1 MEMMEMLW
9 QYQQEDMKAERIAN
23 EIKRSPVRQK
33 LEKDRKQFM
42 DYQAKYKQIQARTTE
57 MADRV
62 DTISEALK
70 RLQEQLEALNSR
82 CEAEPPQDA
91 DAARALRTEAARL
104 RDSIA
109 DFSRE
114 IDALV
119 KEASGFEQ
127 KQSSIRNSAAQ
138 VRAEFEQLK
147 EVYDK
152 ESADKKAELDAQRA
166 AAAQKAAGIPP
177 EILSRY
183 ESIKKRV
190 LPPLARLNGNQCSG
204 CNTSIPS
211 AVLRRIKSGN
221 EVVECET
228 CGRMIIQ

>member
-42 DYQAKYKQIQARTTE
+42 DYQAKYKQIQARTAE

>member
-42 DYQAKYKQIQARTTE
+42 DYQAKYKQIQARTAE

-82 CEAEPPQDA
+82 YEAEPPQDA

-152 ESADKKAELDAQRA
+152 ESADKKSELDAQRA

>member
-1 MEMMEMLW
+1 MEQMELLW

-23 EIKRSPVRQK
+23 DIKRSPVRQK
-33 LEKDRKQFM
+33 LEKDRTLYM
-42 DYQAKYKQIQARTTE
+42 DYQKKYKQLQARISE

-62 DTISEALK
+62 DTISEAMN
-70 RLQEQLEALNSR
+70 RLQEQLTALEAR

-91 DAARALRTEAARL
+91 ESARSLRVEASRL

-109 DFSRE
+109 DFFRE
-114 IDALV
+114 MEALV
-119 KEASGFEQ
+119 KEASSSEK

-152 ESADKKAELDAQRA
+152 ESGEKKTELEAQRSV
-166 AAAQKAAGIPP
+166 AAQKAAEVPP
-177 EILSRY
+177 ELLSKY
-183 ESIKKRV
+183 EAIKKRV
-190 LPPLARLNGNQCSG
+190 LPPVARLNGNQCSG
-204 CNTSIPS
+204 CNTSLPS
-211 AVLRRIKSGN
+211 AVLRRIKSGS